1 MPIIYFIAGFMQVY
15 FVVVVVVVVVVVAVL
30 VVFVVAAA
38 FVESM
43 NFRHCVTERANS
55 AHACQL

>member
-1 MPIIYFIAGFMQVY
+1 MQVY
-15 FVVVVVVVVVVVAVL
+15 FVVVVVVVVAVL

-43 NFRHCVTERANS
+43 NFRLCVAERSNS